1 MGQFY
6 FGGGDMRMASA
17 PWWDFFPPRCGRH
30 NLIIVSEE
38 EPARRGPD
46 EQRGATE
53 AGRKA
58 E

>member
-17 PWWDFFPPRCGRH
+17 PWWDFFPRCGRH